1 MAKLRTLSRPDVA
14 ESNLCKVASHDSE
27 FEQQEVAR
35 FPELIEKMQKKPGKT
50 GDRGCSS
57 IG

>member
-14 ESNLCKVASHDSE
+14 ESNLRKVASHDSE

-35 FPELIEKMQKKPGKT
+35 LPELIEKMQKT
-50 GDRGCSS
+50 G
-57 IG
+57 